1 MDEKQTG
8 LAYNPVCGQEHWN
21 DHNKHKNDETNEP
34 LRSVLRF
41 DNGEFNIFSVMIY
54 VFN

>member
-21 DHNKHKNDETNEP
+21 DHNQLKNDETNEL
-34 LRSVLRF
+34 LRSVLGF
-41 DNGEFNIFSVMIY
+41 DNGEFNIFSVMIC